1 MQKMPSYDTIID
13 EFRSLLK
20 ILKIS
25 HRKLARDTKLP
36 NSTVANILHKKTKGA
51 TYTNIT
57 KIHEY
62 IRDQYMHPDKKHPD
76 KPLPIS
82 RYSRR
87 KPFFLL
93 QTDKISKAKK
103 IMDDKEFDTIP
114 ILVRKGHRI
123 VGRVTHPDVYGGGY
137 KNDQVPI
144 KTIMRDAPAIVPD
157 TTPDTIVKEMLK
169 KMRWDCIILQKKG
182 EYVGI
187 ITYWDLF

>member
-1 MQKMPSYDTIID
+1 MQELKPYDTIID
-13 EFRSLLK
+13 GFISQIKKLN
-20 ILKIS
+20 IS
-25 HRKLARDTKLP
+25 HRKLAREIGLP
-36 NSTVANILHKKTKGA
+36 HTTVENILNKKSGG
-51 TYTNIT
+51 TYSNIT
-57 KIHEY
+57 KIYNYLINEFIH
-62 IRDQYMHPDKKHPD
+62 HNKKHPD

-123 VGRVTHPDVYGGGY
+123 VGRVTHPDVYGAGY
-137 KNDQVPI
+137 KNDQVQI
-144 KTIMRDAPAIVPD
+144 KTIMKPAPAIVPD
-157 TTPDTIVKEMLK
+157 TTPDTIVKAMLK

>member
-1 MQKMPSYDTIID
+1 MKELKPFDSIVA
-13 EFRSLLK
+13 EFISHLK
-20 ILKIS
+20 KLNIS
-25 HRKLARDTKLP
+25 HRKLAREIELP
-36 NSTVANILHKKTKGA
+36 HTTVVNILNRKSGG

-57 KIHEY
+57 KIQNY
-62 IRDQYMHPDKKHPD
+62 ISNEFIHHNKKHPD

-82 RYSRR
+82 RYSKQ
-87 KPFFLL
+87 KPVFLL

-103 IMDDKEFDTIP
+103 IMDDEEFDTIP

-123 VGRVTHPDVYGGGY
+123 VGRVTHPYVYGAGY
-137 KNDQVPI
+137 KNDQVQI
-144 KTIMRDAPAIVPD
+144 KTIMKPAPTIVPD

-187 ITYWDLF
+187 ITYWDVL

>member
-1 MQKMPSYDTIID
+1 MQELKPYDTIID
-13 EFRSLLK
+13 ELISLIKKLDIK
-20 ILKIS
+20 Q
-25 HRKLARDTKLP
+25 RKLAREIKLP
-36 NSTVANILHKKTKGA
+36 HTTVVNILNKKSGG
-51 TYTNIT
+51 TYKNIT
-57 KIHEY
+57 KIHNYLIEEF
-62 IRDQYMHPDKKHPD
+62 IHHNKKHPE

-82 RYSRR
+82 RYSKQ

-123 VGRVTHPDVYGGGY
+123 IGRITHPDVYGAGY
-137 KNDQVPI
+137 KNDQVQI
-144 KTIMRDAPAIVPD
+144 KTIMKPAPAIVPD

-187 ITYWDLF
+187 ITYWDVL